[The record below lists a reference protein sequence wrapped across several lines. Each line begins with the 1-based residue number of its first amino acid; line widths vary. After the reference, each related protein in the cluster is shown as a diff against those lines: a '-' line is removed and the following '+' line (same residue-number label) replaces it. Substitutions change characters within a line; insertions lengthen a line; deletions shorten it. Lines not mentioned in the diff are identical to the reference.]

1 MEVTVSIYM
10 LNPKL
15 FLDSP
20 HHNRR
25 QTQDFR
31 VWNGQQSFSQAS
43 SFLPLLFLLTK
54 ARCILNLLT
63 PLVRDNTK
71 KPCNSKEHEF
81 LCPAAS
87 FSGLADSLANIPRF
101 TYCTTSSLT
110 ARLQPQSQKMTPI
123 NTNLGVC
130 EEHCPLS
137 QQVSASLLILW
148 RMTLWIAVR
157 KRVVCLCL
165 AYWAMLLVPC
175 VLLCQTL
182 CHTRD
187 TALM

>member
-1 MEVTVSIYM
+1 MLHCGVMEVTVSIYK

-31 VWNGQQSFSQAS
+31 VWNSQQSFSSAS

-63 PLVRDNTK
+63 PLVQDNTK
-71 KPCNSKEHEF
+71 KPCSSKEHKF

-101 TYCTTSSLT
+101 TTLHYKQLDCKAAATES
-110 ARLQPQSQKMTPI
+110 K
-123 NTNLGVC
+123 NDTNKYRFKSV
-130 EEHCPLS
+130 
-137 QQVSASLLILW
+137 
-148 RMTLWIAVR
+148 
-157 KRVVCLCL
+157 
-165 AYWAMLLVPC
+165 
-175 VLLCQTL
+175 
-182 CHTRD
+182 
-187 TALM
+187 